1 MKSASQELVKSALSD
16 GWKFEI
22 LAEGYVLCKEGYGL
36 CKDSTDYATIM
47 EHIESVDGVVEV
59 HIQKEGEKDDWC
71 NILVGEV
78 DPDEEIVDCYVNGY
92 IDKWCAKT
100 DFGQNV
106 E

>member
-22 LAEGYVLCKEGYGL
+22 LAEGYDL
-36 CKDSTDYATIM
+36 CKDSTDYATII
-47 EHIESVDGVVEV
+47 EHIESVDCVVEV

-71 NILVGEV
+71 NILVGDV

-92 IDKWCAKT
+92 IDKWCAET
-100 DFGQNV
+100 DFGQNM
-106 E
+106 EEK